1 MKEILLTYIVQVT
14 GEQMTSTF
22 LTNVVGPLMLTKVGL
37 LYQHLADNQPP
48 GSVAPVRTGST
59 DSQPGLES
67 YEGLKKA
74 FKKMSM

>member
-22 LTNVVGPLMLTKVGL
+22 LTNVVGPLMLTKVRL
-37 LYQHLADNQPP
+37 LYQHLADEYPP
-48 GSVAPVRTGST
+48 GSAPLIGTGST

-67 YEGLKKA
+67 LK
-74 FKKMSM
+74 S